1 MKYLLIYLTVVGIGI
16 GIDLF
21 RFVFAKLL
29 KFEIEELSI
38 FMGPKLAS
46 IDSYTT
52 RYIIK
57 IIPYGSY
64 VKFKESFLNKSR
76 ASRLILGYLPEILLL
91 TSAFIFIK
99 YKINYVLFIS
109 GILLLVLNGF
119 SMVFSIIFDTRHV
132 FYRYK
137 KDINI

>member
-1 MKYLLIYLTVVGIGI
+1 MKYLFIYLTVVGIGI

-21 RFVFAKLL
+21 RFVLAKLL

-38 FMGPKLAS
+38 FMGPKLSS
-46 IDSYTT
+46 IDSSTT

-57 IIPYGSY
+57 SIPYGSY

-76 ASRLILGYLPEILLL
+76 SSRLILGYLPEIILLM
-91 TSAFIFIK
+91 SAFIFIK
-99 YKINYVLFIS
+99 YKISYVLFIS
-109 GILLLVLNGF
+109 GILLLVINGL
-119 SMVFSIIFDTRHV
+119 SIVFSIIFDTRHV